1 MASLRSSSR
10 LNPNL
15 TGFAGQGKE
24 PRKTITRSFAVHYVI
39 LNGFFFEVF
48 MKKKEQLDML
58 SFLAVFTFL
67 YVKMRFP
74 FEQCK
79 DIAIR
84 SIYEKK

>member
-1 MASLRSSSR
+1 M
-10 LNPNL
+10 
-15 TGFAGQGKE
+15 E
-24 PRKTITRSFAVHYVI
+24 
-39 LNGFFFEVF
+39 
-48 MKKKEQLDML
+48 KKEQLDML
-58 SFLAVFTFL
+58 SCLAVFAFL